1 MSGTRVSQSL
11 EVRAEILKLAR
22 LLGREPEEFSYLEP
36 LTPRDLRQLRE
47 QVTEVLFDANLG
59 ALKRLAAASRLL
71 PVALV
76 AQMGERV
83 FGPLLSAR
91 IAGLLD
97 PDRAVEMASR
107 LPDAFLADVAIE
119 LDPRRASAVIARI
132 PPQRIAA
139 VSREL
144 VARGEYVTMGRFVGH
159 LPAESIRASL
169 GATEP
174 VDTLQVALVL
184 ENKEG
189 LEDLLDLLGPE
200 RLEEMI
206 AAAQSAGLQLEAL
219 ELLDLLPEAR
229 RREIAAIPALQERLA
244 AHGFSELP
252 SPAER
257 ERARARHRS

>member
-1 MSGTRVSQSL
+1 MSDPD
-11 EVRAEILKLAR
+11 VRAEILKLAR
-22 LLGREPEEFSYLEP
+22 LLEHEPESLSYLAKVPAAE
-36 LTPRDLRQLRE
+36 LRVLRE
-47 QVTEVLFDANLG
+47 RITEVLFTAHEP
-59 ALKRLAAASRLL
+59 ALRRLAAASRLL
-71 PVALV
+71 PIGLV
-76 AQMGERV
+76 ASLGQHT
-83 FGPLLSAR
+83 FGAVLSAR
-91 IAGLLD
+91 ITGLLE
-97 PDRAVEMASR
+97 PERAVDVAAR
-107 LPDAFLADVAIE
+107 LPTDFLADTAVE
-119 LDPRRASAVIARI
+119 LDPRRASAVIAGIPSERI
-132 PPQRIAA
+132 SEITG
-139 VSREL
+139 EL
-144 VARGEYVTMGRFVGH
+144 ARRGEYVTMGRFVGH